1 MGAACLY
8 LAIRHVSLKQM
19 VAVLTSARTGWLA
32 LAVIIYWLELGVR
45 VVRWS
50 ALLSHTGQTVPLGSA
65 TSAFIV
71 GYAANNVLPA
81 KLGEVVRVDLISR
94 LSDIPRMASLGTV
107 VIERIFDI
115 LFILLMAAIGI
126 GFMVLPETADLL
138 RLRNGMTILG
148 IVAVLVSITGILL
161 GRVSVSSRW
170 GLGSVAH
177 ARLMNLVRGV
187 RILGNPRECGR
198 VLALSLLIWILNG
211 ITMWLIVFG
220 LGLNLTL
227 LQTLLLMGVSGLA
240 AALPAPPAGLG
251 VLQYAFF
258 LVFDLLGKPSAIG
271 LVASTIVQVA
281 LLSGVTLVGAVIF
294 FTIVIPAPAEPRAM
308 NG

>member
-32 LAVIIYWLELGVR
+32 LAVIVYWLELGVR
-45 VVRWS
+45 VVRWN
-50 ALLSHTGQTVPLGSA
+50 ALLSHTGKAVPLGNA
-65 TSAFIV
+65 TCAFII

-94 LSDIPRMASLGTV
+94 LSNVPRMASLGTV
-107 VIERIFDI
+107 VIERVFDI
-115 LFILLMAAIGI
+115 FFILLMAAIGI
-126 GFMVLPETADLL
+126 GCLVLPETADLL
-138 RLRNGMTILG
+138 RLRSGMIILG
-148 IVAVLVSITGILL
+148 IVAVLVSIAGILL
-161 GRVSVSSRW
+161 GRVNVSSRW
-170 GLGSVAH
+170 GLSPVAH
-177 ARLMNLVRGV
+177 ARLMNLVGGI
-187 RILGNPRECGR
+187 RILGNPREFGR

-227 LQTLLLMGVSGLA
+227 LQTLLLMGISGLA

-251 VLQYAFF
+251 VLQYAFI
-258 LVFDLLGKPSAIG
+258 LVFELLGKSSAIG
-271 LVASTIVQVA
+271 LVASAIVQVA
-281 LLSGVTLVGAVIF
+281 LLSGVTLVGAIIF
-294 FTIVIPAPAEPRAM
+294 FAILIPAPVEARAM
-308 NG
+308 SG

>member
-8 LAIRHVSLKQM
+8 LAIRHVSLTQM

-32 LAVIIYWLELGVR
+32 LAVIVYWLELGVR

-50 ALLSHTGQTVPLGSA
+50 TLLSHTGKAVPLGNASC
-65 TSAFIV
+65 AFII

-94 LSDIPRMASLGTV
+94 LSDIPHMASLGTV
-107 VIERIFDI
+107 VIERVFDI

-126 GFMVLPETADLL
+126 GCLVLPETADLL
-138 RLRNGMTILG
+138 RLRSGMIILG
-148 IVAVLVSITGILL
+148 IVAVLVSIAGILL

-211 ITMWLIVFG
+211 ITVWLIVFG

-251 VLQYAFF
+251 VLQYAFI

-271 LVASTIVQVA
+271 LVASAIVQVA
-281 LLSGVTLVGAVIF
+281 LLSGVTLVGAIIF
-294 FTIVIPAPAEPRAM
+294 FAIVIPAPAEPRAM